1 MKPYILFLCSICFFS
16 CGDQTKEQV
25 FYGEAQGTTYTIK
38 LYSQDN
44 INYSTAI
51 DSILRYIDQSLSLY
65 IDNSTISRVNQKDT
79 FIGTDFYFQQ
89 VFLKS
94 QEVYQATQGA
104 FDPTVL
110 SLVKGWGFGKNKT
123 PSIDSYRVDSLL
135 KLVNFK
141 GISMRLDHQLQLHQ
155 TLKRY
160 CDSAQIK
167 TKYLLEKSEPN
178 IQLDFNA
185 IAQGFTVDIISNFLN
200 NSGVKNY
207 MIELGGEV
215 FASGKKPNNVLWK
228 IGIDKPIDNPEKREL
243 QAIVVLEN
251 KAMATSGNYRQ
262 FYIKDGV
269 KYAHT
274 IDPKT
279 GYPVTHSLLSATVLA
294 NECAFADA
302 YATAFM
308 VMGVEK
314 SKQFLKENPKLGLEA
329 LLIYAN
335 EAGSWETFTTN
346 GMKDLLQEVN

>member
-1 MKPYILFLCSICFFS
+1 MKPYILFLFSIYFFS
-16 CGDQTKEQV
+16 CGDQSKEQV

-38 LYSQDN
+38 LYSKYKN
-44 INYSTAI
+44 NFKNGI
-51 DSILRYIDQSLSLY
+51 DSILKEIDRSLSLY
-65 IDNSTISRVNQKDT
+65 IDSSTIFRVNQKDT
-79 FIGTDFYFQQ
+79 IVGTDFYVQQ
-89 VFLKS
+89 VFFKS

-110 SLVKGWGFGKNKT
+110 PLVKGWGFGKNKT
-123 PSIDSYRVDSLL
+123 PSIDSSRVDSLL

-155 TLKRY
+155 VLKRY

-185 IAQGFTVDIISNFLN
+185 IAQGYTVDILSDYLH

-215 FASGKKPNNVLWK
+215 FAYGKKPNNVLWK
-228 IGIDKPIDNPEKREL
+228 IGIDKPIDDPEKREL
-243 QAIVVLEN
+243 QAIIALEN

-269 KYAHT
+269 KYSHT

-294 NECAFADA
+294 KECAFADA

-308 VMGVEK
+308 VMGLEK
-314 SKQFLKENPKLGLEA
+314 SKQFLKENPQLGLDA
-329 LLIYAN
+329 LFIHT
-335 EAGSWETFTTN
+335 ETEGSCKTFSTQ
-346 GMKDLLQEVN
+346 GMKDLVQEIN